1 MSDNVNHPQHYI
13 SDGIEVIDVIKAFT
27 KDCTPFEAY
36 CSGNVIKYICR
47 WKHKNGIEDL
57 KKARAY
63 LDMMIDDA
71 AKFQKIT
78 YQPKSWYR
86 MGVPTTSNEPASTW
100 TTDEIKKQHAG
111 ERYMDIRTGFVYQWS
126 GTNWVLVET
135 GKTFPDISCTT
146 SAF

>member
-1 MSDNVNHPQHYI
+1 MSDSVKHQKYYF

-57 KKARAY
+57 KKARTY

-71 AKFQKIT
+71 AKAS
-78 YQPKSWYR
+78 YDPASWFIR
-86 MGVPTTSNEPASTW
+86 GVPN
-100 TTDEIKKQHAG
+100 G
-111 ERYMDIRTGFVYQWS
+111 LERARIHVD
-126 GTNWVLVET
+126 
-135 GKTFPDISCTT
+135 D
-146 SAF
+146 

>member
-71 AKFQKIT
+71 DKFQKIS
-78 YQPKSWYR
+78 YEQEWWYR
-86 MGVPTTSNEPASTW
+86 TGVPTTSNEPASTW

>member
-1 MSDNVNHPQHYI
+1 MSDSVKHQKYYF

-36 CSGNVIKYICR
+36 CAGNVIKYICR

-63 LDMMIDDA
+63 LDMMIDEPPHA
-71 AKFQKIT
+71 Q
-78 YQPKSWYR
+78 QSWYR
-86 MGVPTTSNEPASTW
+86 MGVPTTSNEPASAW
-100 TTDEIKKQHAG
+100 ATDKIKKQHAG
-111 ERYMDIRTGFVYQWS
+111 DRYMDISTGFVYRWG

-135 GKTFPDISCTT
+135 GRTFPDISCTT
-146 SAF
+146 SASSAF

>member
-1 MSDNVNHPQHYI
+1 MSDSVKHQKYYF

-57 KKARAY
+57 RKARTY

-71 AKFQKIT
+71 AKANFPKILHK
-78 YQPKSWYR
+78 PESWYLSGIP
-86 MGVPTTSNEPASTW
+86 MVSNEPASTW
-100 TTDEIKKQHAG
+100 TTDELKKMHTG
-111 ERYMDIRTGFVYQWS
+111 DRYTDVDTGYCYKWN
-126 GTNWVLVET
+126 GTEWVRALE
-135 GKTFPDISCTT
+135 ISQTIVGL
-146 SAF
+146 

>member
-1 MSDNVNHPQHYI
+1 MSDSVKHQKYYF

-63 LDMMIDDA
+63 LDMMIDNA
-71 AKFQKIT
+71 AKANTSIKLQ
-78 YQPKSWYR
+78 QPDQPDSWFLR
-86 MGVPTTSNEPASTW
+86 GVPTVSNEPASTW
-100 TTDEIKKQHAG
+100 TTDELKKKHIG
-111 ERYMDIRTGFVYQWS
+111 NRYID
-126 GTNWVLVET
+126 LET
-135 GKTFPDISCTT
+135 GYCYEWNGTEWVRVEITKTIIGL
-146 SAF
+146 

>member
-1 MSDNVNHPQHYI
+1 MDDSVNHQKYYF

-63 LDMMIDDA
+63 LDMMIDEPLHM
-71 AKFQKIT
+71 Q
-78 YQPKSWYR
+78 QSWYR
-86 MGVPTTSNEPASTW
+86 MGVPTTSNRPASTW
-100 TTDEIKKQHAG
+100 TTDELKKKHIG
-111 ERYMDIRTGFVYQWS
+111 DRYMD
-126 GTNWVLVET
+126 LET
-135 GKTFPDISCTT
+135 GYCYRWNGTIWVRVEITQT
-146 SAF
+146 IVGL

>member
-1 MSDNVNHPQHYI
+1 MDGIVKHQKYYF

-63 LDMMIDDA
+63 LDMMIDGD
-71 AKFQKIT
+71 AKFPRIS
-78 YQPKSWYR
+78 YEPDSWYLR
-86 MGVPTTSNEPASTW
+86 GVPTALTEPASTW
-100 TTDEIKKQHAG
+100 TTDELKKKHIG
-111 ERYMDIRTGFVYQWS
+111 DRYMD
-126 GTNWVLVET
+126 LET
-135 GKTFPDISCTT
+135 GYCYRWNGTIWVRVEISQTIDGL
-146 SAF
+146 